1 MAVDENL
8 LSVARRALGDMNAAQ
23 AALVDAR
30 EQFEDAVRL
39 LAQSGASLE
48 EVVDAL
54 GIDRRSAN
62 RILGGKGT
70 DLLTCSFCGLSQKEV
85 GKLIAGTAV
94 YICDR
99 CVGLATEATRTELGP
114 TDQSAHMTSIPRTSD
129 EHGCSFCG
137 KERAHVDSLVSGQT
151 GETICNEC
159 LELCGEIMAEE
170 PA

>member
-1 MAVDENL
+1 M
-8 LSVARRALGDMNAAQ
+8 SAAQ

-30 EQFEDAVRL
+30 EQFEDAVRR
-39 LAQSGASLE
+39 LARAGASME

-54 GIDRRSAN
+54 GISRESAN

-70 DLLTCSFCGLSQKEV
+70 DLLTCSFCRRSQRVV
-85 GKLIAGTAV
+85 GKLIAGPAV

-99 CVGLATEATRTELGP
+99 CVGLAAESARTQRESK
-114 TDQSAHMTSIPRTSD
+114 DQSAQIVFIPRTSD
-129 EHGCSFCG
+129 EHSCSFCG
-137 KERAHVDSLVSGQT
+137 KERAHVDSFVSSQT

-159 LELCGEIMAEE
+159 LELCGEIMTEE